1 MGKLADAAKSPLT
14 VRIDGRDY
22 ILSPL
27 ELADFGELE
36 RWLETLPY
44 ERARRKITALGEVMT
59 PELRDAILKEAD
71 DASKRSGFGHS
82 DNTKFLST
90 IEGMGFLLWLSLR
103 KRQPEIT
110 REDALHLVSLES
122 VTEWQQKLDRLSGLD
137 NAGEETT
144 DRPTEPE
151 AAT

>member
-1 MGKLADAAKSPLT
+1 MGTLADAAKSPLT
-14 VRIDGRDY
+14 ITVGGRDY
-22 ILSPL
+22 VLSPL

-44 ERARRKITALGEVMT
+44 ERARRKILALGEVMT
-59 PELRDAILKEAD
+59 PELRDAILKGAD
-71 DASKRSGFGHS
+71 EESKRSGFGQAK
-82 DNTKFLST
+82 NAEFLST

-137 NAGEETT
+137 NEGEETT

-151 AAT
+151 AAI